1 MIHQLNQFEKLEMDG
16 LINHEN
22 PDIRT
27 IVTAIL
33 MDEENPNMKLSDWE
47 GQNINVTS
55 ALEVLNKA
63 VNDAV
68 FNLRRILID
77 RLVNESLVQ
86 GKEYTTEEKEVVM
99 SYNSLR
105 IRLSEKLKRVV

>member
-1 MIHQLNQFEKLEMDG
+1 MDG

-68 FNLRRILID
+68 FNLRRILIGQKIEELMKEAMESQSKNID
-77 RLVNESLVQ
+77 LEMIKSYTQLKMRLF
-86 GKEYTTEEKEVVM
+86 
-99 SYNSLR
+99 
-105 IRLSEKLKRVV
+105 EKLNRVI